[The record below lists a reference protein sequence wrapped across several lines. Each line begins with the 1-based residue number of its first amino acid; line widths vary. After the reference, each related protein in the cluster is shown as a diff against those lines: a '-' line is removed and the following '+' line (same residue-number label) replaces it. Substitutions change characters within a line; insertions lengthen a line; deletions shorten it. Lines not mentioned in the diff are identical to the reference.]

1 MKQILIILI
10 TVVASLNFVSNAKNN
25 VQKKPTQEEMNKAAY
40 ILINK
45 FATESSTIVSFSDLL
60 NEKIEKYVY
69 YIDLNKSPKYYRDL
83 IYIDT
88 VFSKICNKY
97 SNINRCSA
105 WNASTRDGII
115 GTLFIVNKVQVIVI
129 FIHTKSDCIL
139 LFYGI
144 PEKTI

>member
-1 MKQILIILI
+1 
-10 TVVASLNFVSNAKNN
+10 
-25 VQKKPTQEEMNKAAY
+25 MNKAAY
-40 ILINK
+40 ILIDK
-45 FATESSTIVSFSDLL
+45 FATESNTIVSFSDLL
-60 NEKIEKYVY
+60 NEKIGKYVY

-105 WNASTRDGII
+105 WNASTRDGVI